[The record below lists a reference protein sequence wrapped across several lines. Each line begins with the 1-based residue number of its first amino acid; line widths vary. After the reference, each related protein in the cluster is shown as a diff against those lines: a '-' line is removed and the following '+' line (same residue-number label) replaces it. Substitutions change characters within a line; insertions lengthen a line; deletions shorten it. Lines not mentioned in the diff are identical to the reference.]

1 MPSYTLS
8 VAIFGE
14 GHNPSHRSH
23 WAFTIHQSQPPQ
35 QDPTSTTTTATYGD
49 LLHVRVI
56 DLDRLWYQFE
66 HRYDTHLPTMHNT
79 MQAVGTCKIAELP
92 TAADRRRAI
101 EIITEEGEKR
111 APRDGGRRC
120 QEWVFET
127 LIALEVEEL
136 VPEGTAEFWKGMVGK
151 GAREVERAVGAAV
164 SAGGS
169 GGGGAYGWVD
179 LRRRLSRKG

>member
-8 VAIFGE
+8 IAIFGE
-14 GHNPSHRSH
+14 GNNPTHRSH

-35 QDPTSTTTTATYGD
+35 DDPTTTTTYGD

-66 HRYDTHLPTMHNT
+66 HRSDTHLPTMHNI
-79 MQAVGTCKIAELP
+79 MQAVGTCKIADLP
-92 TAADRRRAI
+92 TAEDRRRAI
-101 EIITEEGEKR
+101 EIIAEEGEKR

-127 LIALEVEEL
+127 LIALEVEEF
-136 VPEGTAEFWKGMVGK
+136 VPEGTAGFWKGMVGRE
-151 GAREVERAVGAAV
+151 AREVEREVGV
-164 SAGGS
+164 G
-169 GGGGAYGWVD
+169 GWVD
-179 LRRRLSRKG
+179 LRRRIG